1 MIKSADAAQ
10 SFGCQASITSE
21 RHRTALP
28 LSGSEP
34 VSSQIGKRA
43 AFVLRRFSALC
54 LAILCTAAGGSSPT
68 YTLIVGAPV
77 QLGPL
82 QGVPANLSYTSV
94 SGVIG
99 DLNGDGA
106 PDIVV
111 GINGS
116 PPAVYLNN
124 GTANPFQNVPGVFVS
139 PPPGANAAGIS
150 WGAAVIADV
159 NADGHPDLAIAG
171 FNAPNMIYLNN
182 GTSNPFN
189 GVSGIAIGTQDVGA
203 YEPAFGDVN
212 GDGFVDMAVA
222 NTNHVPSRLYL
233 TNGAPLT
240 SGNYSTVQIG
250 TDVGY
255 GQDVKIADV
264 NGDGKPDLILTY
276 IVASTAP
283 TDPSGIAIYLNNG
296 TSNPFG
302 NVTPVRLLVVQTVYA
317 IAVADLNNDGKPDLV
332 AVVSNAPVTQN
343 DLYVFLNTG
352 SSSQPFTNSQ
362 ALQPDNDLGGGC
374 LGVSV
379 ADVNGDGL
387 PDLLFSCLAPAANA
401 SPAPMNPAVGAIYL
415 NNGTANPF
423 ANVAPIDIPATP
435 QSGYGRTVAVGTL
448 VKNGAPDVLVVD
460 GGPGLANYYPTT
472 LDQNPVAQNDS
483 AVCAINKS
491 IQIAVLANDTAAA
504 GQSLSVSSLTIS
516 SVPPHGT
523 TSVNSMNGSVTYQ
536 PASGYSG
543 TDSFQ
548 YTVRDGLGALS
559 NTASVSVRVQ
569 PAPVAAN
576 DTTTLQTN
584 QSVTINVLANDTSSG
599 GTLDMASIK
608 VAVSPAHGTAVVMNG
623 AVVYTPTTGYSG
635 LDTFQYSVQDNL
647 GTTSNVATVS
657 IEVTA
662 PPSGGGGGGAMG
674 LLDLLALAGL
684 VLIHS
689 NSKARQRRAL
699 LRSNLIPRRGR

>member
-1 MIKSADAAQ
+1 MKMPA
-10 SFGCQASITSE
+10 
-21 RHRTALP
+21 RTP
-28 LSGSEP
+28 NDTRSSGSEA

-43 AFVLRRFSALC
+43 ASVLRRFSALC

-82 QGVPANLSYTSV
+82 QGVPANLLYTSV

-99 DLNGDGA
+99 DLNGDGT

-212 GDGFVDMAVA
+212 GDGFVDMVVA

-276 IVASTAP
+276 VIAGAAP

-302 NVTPVRLLVVQTVYA
+302 NVTPVRLLVGQTVYA
-317 IAVADLNNDGKPDLV
+317 IAVTDLNNDGKPDLV

-362 ALQPDNDLGGGC
+362 ALQPDSDLGGGC

-460 GGPGLANYYPTT
+460 GGSGLGNYYPTT
-472 LDQNPVAQNDS
+472 LDQNPVAQSDS

-516 SVPPHGT
+516 SAPPHGT

-543 TDSFQ
+543 TDNFQ
-548 YTVRDGLGALS
+548 YTVRDGLGAPS

-576 DTTTLQTN
+576 DTTTLQAD
-584 QSVTINVLANDTSSG
+584 QSVTVNVLANDTSSG
-599 GTLDMASIK
+599 GTLDIASIK

-647 GTTSNVATVS
+647 GTASNVATVS

-662 PPSGGGGGGAMG
+662 PPSRGGGGGAMG
-674 LLDLLALAGL
+674 LLDLVALAGFVL
-684 VLIHS
+684 VHS
-689 NSKARQRRAL
+689 CSKKRQRRAVL
-699 LRSNLIPRRGR
+699 

>member
-1 MIKSADAAQ
+1 MKMSA
-10 SFGCQASITSE
+10 
-21 RHRTALP
+21 RTP
-28 LSGSEP
+28 NDTRSSGSEA
-34 VSSQIGKRA
+34 VSSEIGKRA
-43 AFVLRRFSALC
+43 ASVLRRLSALC

-82 QGVPANLSYTSV
+82 QGVPANLLYTSV

-212 GDGFVDMAVA
+212 GDGFVDMVVA
-222 NTNHVPSRLYL
+222 NTNHIPSRLYL

-240 SGNYSTVQIG
+240 SGNYSTIQIG

-276 IVASTAP
+276 VIAGAAP

-302 NVTPVRLLVVQTVYA
+302 NVTPVRLLVGQTVYA
-317 IAVADLNNDGKPDLV
+317 IAVTDLNNDGKPDLV

-362 ALQPDNDLGGGC
+362 ALQSDNDLGGGC

-460 GGPGLANYYPTT
+460 GGSGLGNYYPTT
-472 LDQNPVAQNDS
+472 LDQNPVAQSDS

-516 SVPPHGT
+516 SAPLHGT

-548 YTVRDGLGALS
+548 YTVRDGLGAPS

-569 PAPVAAN
+569 PAPVATN
-576 DTTTLQTN
+576 DTTTVQAN
-584 QSVTINVLANDTSSG
+584 QSVTVNVLANDTSSG
-599 GTLDMASIK
+599 GTLDIASIK

-647 GTTSNVATVS
+647 GTASNVSTVS

-662 PPSGGGGGGAMG
+662 PPSGKSGGGTMG
-674 LLDLLALAGL
+674 LLDLVALAGFVL
-684 VLIHS
+684 VHS
-689 NSKARQRRAL
+689 CSKKRQRRAVL
-699 LRSNLIPRRGR
+699 

>member
-1 MIKSADAAQ
+1 MKMSA
-10 SFGCQASITSE
+10 
-21 RHRTALP
+21 RTP
-28 LSGSEP
+28 NDTRSSGSEA
-34 VSSQIGKRA
+34 VWSQIGKRA
-43 AFVLRRFSALC
+43 ASVLSRFSALC

-82 QGVPANLSYTSV
+82 QGVPANLLYTSV

-212 GDGFVDMAVA
+212 GDGFVDMVVA

-255 GQDVKIADV
+255 GQDVKIADI

-276 IVASTAP
+276 VIAGAAP

-302 NVTPVRLLVVQTVYA
+302 NVTPVRLLVGQTVYA
-317 IAVADLNNDGKPDLV
+317 IAVTDLNNDGKPDLV

-448 VKNGAPDVLVVD
+448 VKNGSPDVLVVD
-460 GGPGLANYYPTT
+460 GGSGLGNYYPTT

-504 GQSLSVSSLTIS
+504 GQSLSVSSLAIS
-516 SVPPHGT
+516 SAPPHGT

-548 YTVRDGLGALS
+548 YTVRDGVGAPS

-576 DTTTLQTN
+576 DTTTLQAN
-584 QSVTINVLANDTSSG
+584 QSVTVNVLANDTSSG
-599 GTLDMASIK
+599 GTLDITSIK

-647 GTTSNVATVS
+647 GTASNVATVS

-662 PPSGGGGGGAMG
+662 PPSGKGGGGAMG
-674 LLDLLALAGL
+674 LLDLVALAGFVL
-684 VLIHS
+684 VHS
-689 NSKARQRRAL
+689 CSKKRQRRAVL
-699 LRSNLIPRRGR
+699 

>member
-1 MIKSADAAQ
+1 MKMSA
-10 SFGCQASITSE
+10 
-21 RHRTALP
+21 RTP
-28 LSGSEP
+28 NDTRSSGSEA
-34 VSSQIGKRA
+34 VSCQIGRRA
-43 AFVLRRFSALC
+43 ASELRRLSALC

-82 QGVPANLSYTSV
+82 QGVPANLLYTSV

-212 GDGFVDMAVA
+212 GDGFVDMVVA
-222 NTNHVPSRLYL
+222 NTNHIPSRLYL

-240 SGNYSTVQIG
+240 SGNYSTIQIG

-276 IVASTAP
+276 VIAGAAP

-302 NVTPVRLLVVQTVYA
+302 NVTPIRLLVGQTVYA
-317 IAVADLNNDGKPDLV
+317 IAVTDLNNDGKPDLA

-343 DLYVFLNTG
+343 DLYVYLNTG

-362 ALQPDNDLGGGC
+362 TLQPDNDLGGGC

-379 ADVNGDGL
+379 ADVNGDSL

-401 SPAPMNPAVGAIYL
+401 SPVPMNPAVGAIYL

-448 VKNGAPDVLVVD
+448 VKNGAPDVLVVN

-516 SVPPHGT
+516 SAPLHGT

-548 YTVRDGLGALS
+548 YTVRDGLGAPS
-559 NTASVSVRVQ
+559 NTASVGVRVQ

-576 DTTTLQTN
+576 DTTTVQAN
-584 QSVTINVLANDTSSG
+584 QSVTVNVLANDTSSG
-599 GTLDMASIK
+599 GTLDIASIK

-647 GTTSNVATVS
+647 GTASNVSTVS

-662 PPSGGGGGGAMG
+662 PPSGKSGGGAIS
-674 LLDLLALAGL
+674 LLDLVALAGFVL
-684 VLIHS
+684 VHS
-689 NSKARQRRAL
+689 CSNKRQRRAVL
-699 LRSNLIPRRGR
+699 